1 MCAFAVLFVY
11 LFFRSEVFNIY
22 GYLNESN
29 EEEFNWAER
38 QGRNSGSSSSG
49 GEVMELTMVERRA
62 SREGIGEVL

>member
-1 MCAFAVLFVY
+1 MY

-22 GYLNESN
+22 GYLNESR

-38 QGRNSGSSSSG
+38 GRNSGRSSSSG